1 MDNPDVTKPVESP
14 EIVHIAIVP
23 PVHVEDNLIKEV
35 SGIINHDLYGTRLLL
50 AGKSPRIVAHYQTLQ
65 MAESVKLRLQ
75 SLGLVVILSRDF
87 ELRKAHSPIFRAS
100 AMKFDNEEFMFQDK
114 KGITRTIKTEDIFL
128 ILKGTRNIYSEKR
141 TTKTKKELNLSATLL
156 TGGIPIRRKVEEKTV
171 ETSIQTEHFMRLYHP
186 KSPEPDIEITQ
197 HSFDYSC
204 LGANMSATTFINFN
218 MLIVKIKQLCGRS
231 IFDDTLV
238 ESHSLGISSP
248 LSWDNDE
255 VRCKLVY
262 LFREA
267 AITP

>member
-1 MDNPDVTKPVESP
+1 MKPVESP

-23 PVHVEDNLIKEV
+23 PVHVEDHLIKEV
-35 SGIINHDLYGTRLLL
+35 SDIINHDLYSTRLLL
-50 AGKSPRIVAHYQTLQ
+50 AGKSPRIIAHYQTLAA
-65 MAESVKLRLQ
+65 AESANRRLQ
-75 SLGLVVILSRDF
+75 SLGLVVILSRDSD
-87 ELRKAHSPIFRAS
+87 LRKAHSPVFSARFMIFA
-100 AMKFDNEEFMFQDK
+100 DGEFMFQDQ

-128 ILKGTRNIYSEKR
+128 LLKGTRNIYSEKKI
-141 TTKTKKELNLSATLL
+141 TKMKKELNLPATLL

-171 ETSIQTEHFMRLYHP
+171 ETSIQTELFMRLYHP

-218 MLIVKIKQLCGRS
+218 MLIVKIKQLCRRS